1 MNTQKYY
8 LLVNSFFSSDTLL
21 VWGLISFIFNS
32 YIYLCAFIDHSKE
45 MQFRYICLIFYHY
58 EWLYLSK
65 AIKPILAMVGLN
77 LLNELKEQDE
87 GHWNMYESSM
97 KLLPYWGYSEGLSVL
112 KPNAVFLTAFCMHIA
127 NISLDT
133 PNLFFP
139 PKTRFTPLFI
149 ARSFDGHLYTI
160 KNITTR
166 LE

>member
-1 MNTQKYY
+1 
-8 LLVNSFFSSDTLL
+8 
-21 VWGLISFIFNS
+21 
-32 YIYLCAFIDHSKE
+32 

-87 GHWNMYESSM
+87 GHYVWKLYEI
-97 KLLPYWGYSEGLSVL
+97 LLPYWGYSEGLSVL
-112 KPNAVFLTAFCMHIA
+112 KPHAVFLTAFCMHIA
-127 NISLDT
+127 NISIDT

-149 ARSFDGHLYTI
+149 ARSFDGHLYNI